1 MCTDCGCD
9 GETTAAIIDL
19 SDPHGHD
26 HAHPHG
32 HAQSPDDVHAHAH
45 DHDHAPSHGHDHPH
59 PHPATALVEM
69 TARVL
74 AKNDALA
81 QRNRAWFA
89 GREILAL
96 NLVSAP
102 GAGKTSLLARTI
114 VELRSELP
122 LFVIEG
128 DQATTNDAE
137 RIRAAGA
144 PVIQVN
150 TGTGCHLDAEMVA
163 RGLARLRPDPGA
175 AVLIENV
182 GNLVCPALFDLGEQS
197 KVVIFS
203 VTEGED
209 KPIKYPHMFRAAS
222 LVIIN
227 KIDLLP
233 HLDFNLAS
241 ASANLKRVNPRATML
256 RLSARTGQG
265 MGDWYDW
272 LRRQLAIAREGA
284 FA

>member
-1 MCTDCGCD
+1 MCATCGCD

-19 SDPHGHD
+19 SDPHRHD
-26 HAHPHG
+26 HG
-32 HAQSPDDVHAHAH
+32 HAH
-45 DHDHAPSHGHDHPH
+45 DHDHQHPHAHDHDHPH
-59 PHPATALVEM
+59 SHAHPHPAPAVVEIE
-69 TARVL
+69 ARIL

-81 QRNRAWFA
+81 QKNRGWFA
-89 GREILAL
+89 GREILGL
-96 NLVSAP
+96 NLVSGP
-102 GAGKTSLLARTI
+102 GAGKTSLIERTI
-114 VELRSELP
+114 AELRGELP

-128 DQATTNDAE
+128 DQATANDAE
-137 RIRAAGA
+137 RIRTAGA
-144 PVIQVN
+144 PVVQVN

-182 GNLVCPALFDLGEQS
+182 GNLVCPALFDLGERA

-209 KPIKYPHMFRAAS
+209 KPVKYPHMFRAAG

-233 HLDFNLAS
+233 YLDFDLAS
-241 ASANLKRVNPRATML
+241 AVANLRKVNPAAPGL
-256 RLSARTGQG
+256 QLSARTGQG
-265 MGDWYDW
+265 MADWYDW
-272 LRRQLAIAREGA
+272 LRRQWAVAREAA
-284 FA
+284 FS

>member
-32 HAQSPDDVHAHAH
+32 HARSRDDVHAH
-45 DHDHAPSHGHDHPH
+45 DHDHAHSHDHDHPH

-69 TARVL
+69 KARVL

-102 GAGKTSLLARTI
+102 GAGKTSLIERTI
-114 VELRSELP
+114 AELRSELP

-144 PVIQVN
+144 PAIQVN

-163 RGLARLRPDPGA
+163 RGLARLRPEPGA

-233 HLDFNLAS
+233 HLDFDLAS
-241 ASANLKRVNPRATML
+241 AAANLRRVNPRATML
-256 RLSARTGQG
+256 QLSARTGQG